1 MTTVERSYVARSV
14 YVRLGLLAAGLFVVG
29 TNAFVIA
36 GVLPVIGA
44 TLGVTSSQVGYSITF
59 YGLVVAVVA
68 PAVSILLARLSR
80 TSLMAG
86 GLVLIALGTLLA
98 ALATSIEAF
107 TAGRVVAALGGAGL
121 VPAATA
127 AAPALLPASQ
137 RGRALAIAALGFTL
151 ATAVGSPLGTALAAV
166 GGWRLPLL
174 ILAGLALVLAAAV
187 ALGVRGIP
195 LGAAASLRQ
204 RLAVLRD
211 GRILLALLT
220 TLLLTMSF
228 NVVYFFSSEV
238 THHQTAGS
246 GTLLAVL
253 LLLYGVGGVVGTA
266 LTGPVTDR
274 VGSRVTF
281 AVAIAVE
288 IVVFLALPLL
298 QHSFVAT
305 AVAFGVW
312 GVAGFGAVVPLQHRL
327 VGIDPAV
334 TGISLSWYSTA
345 MYIGIALA
353 PLLGAAALGAGPQVV
368 PLAGAVVGALALVA
382 FLVGYALRGPR
393 VAPENREARVGAR
406 R

>member
-1 MTTVERSYVARSV
+1 MTTVERSYVGRAV
-14 YVRLGLLAAGLFVVG
+14 YARLGLLAGGLFAMG

-36 GVLPVIGA
+36 GVLPAIAA
-44 TLGVTSSQVGYSITF
+44 TLGVTPSQVGYSITF

-80 TSLMAG
+80 TTLMAG
-86 GLVLIALGTLLA
+86 GLVLISLGTVVA
-98 ALATSIEAF
+98 ALASSIEIF
-107 TAGRVVAALGGAGL
+107 TVGRVVAALGGAAL

-127 AAPALLPASQ
+127 AAPAIMPAHQ

-151 ATAVGSPLGTALAAV
+151 ATAIGSPLGTALASV

-174 ILAGLALVLAAAV
+174 ILAGLALVLAGAV
-187 ALGVRGIP
+187 ALVVRDIP

-204 RLAVLRD
+204 RFAVLRD
-211 GRILLALLT
+211 GRILLALAT
-220 TLLLTMSF
+220 TLLLTVSF

-238 THHQTAGS
+238 THDLTAGS

-253 LLLYGVGGVVGTA
+253 LLLYGLGGMVGTA
-266 LTGPVTDR
+266 VTGPVTDR
-274 VGSRVTF
+274 AGSRLTF
-281 AVAIAVE
+281 AVAIGLE

-298 QHSFVAT
+298 THWYAAT
-305 AVAFGVW
+305 AVAFFVW

-353 PLLGAAALGAGPQVV
+353 PLLGAAALGAGPQDV
-368 PLAGAVVGALALVA
+368 PLAGAVVGTLALVA
-382 FLVGYALRGPR
+382 FLVGYAKRAPR
-393 VAPENREARVGAR
+393 VAA
-406 R
+406 